1 MYSIQFNRR
10 LCGYIEKS
18 RRPTADHVTRGEA
31 AAPSFFFYFLLS
43 IFLKSPGLLLSSC
56 PYSSASLSLSL
67 CVHNNCIAQIYS
79 ELRERER
86 LRKRE
91 EEEDNRSRATNELF
105 TRLSDGLEEELDR
118 QRPRKKEGDMAK
130 HVAYCENLTQRIAE
144 RTGDVSRDLEQR
156 RRYQCTD
163 TRDALFSLFLLST
176 HRQTL
181 QTKTDSE
188 WLEQSARL
196 PSLSR
201 HPLIS

>member
-1 MYSIQFNRR
+1 MWIYRKESQADGGSCHPRR
-10 LCGYIEKS
+10 SSSAL
-18 RRPTADHVTRGEA
+18 
-31 AAPSFFFYFLLS
+31 FFFLFSSFLRARV
-43 IFLKSPGLLLSSC
+43 F
-56 PYSSASLSLSL
+56 YSQVARIHPPLSLPLTL
-67 CVHNNCIAQIYS
+67 CAQQLHCANI
-79 ELRERER
+79 LGTERER
-86 LRKRE
+86 TGCGKKRKKKTIGRGQRMSCLLVCLMGWRRSWTGSGRE
-91 EEEDNRSRATNELF
+91 
-105 TRLSDGLEEELDR
+105 
-118 QRPRKKEGDMAK
+118 KEGDMAK

-196 PSLSR
+196 PSLPR

>member
-1 MYSIQFNRR
+1 MSPEEKQQRPLFFSI
-10 LCGYIEKS
+10 
-18 RRPTADHVTRGEA
+18 
-31 AAPSFFFYFLLS
+31 FF
-43 IFLKSPGLLLSSC
+43 FLKSPGLLLSSC

-67 CVHNNCIAQIYS
+67 TLCAQQLHCANI
-79 ELRERER
+79 LGTERER
-86 LRKRE
+86 TGCGKKRKKKTIGRGQRMSCLLVCLMGWRRSWTGSGRE
-91 EEEDNRSRATNELF
+91 
-105 TRLSDGLEEELDR
+105 
-118 QRPRKKEGDMAK
+118 KEGDMAK

-196 PSLSR
+196 PSLPR

>member
-1 MYSIQFNRR
+1 MSPEEKQQRPLFFSI
-10 LCGYIEKS
+10 
-18 RRPTADHVTRGEA
+18 
-31 AAPSFFFYFLLS
+31 FFFLSFLRARV
-43 IFLKSPGLLLSSC
+43 F
-56 PYSSASLSLSL
+56 YSQVARIHPPLSLPLTL
-67 CVHNNCIAQIYS
+67 CAQQLHCANILGT
-79 ELRERER
+79 EREREDG

>member
-1 MYSIQFNRR
+1 MWIYRKESQADGGSCHPRR
-10 LCGYIEKS
+10 SSSAL
-18 RRPTADHVTRGEA
+18 
-31 AAPSFFFYFLLS
+31 FFFS
-43 IFLKSPGLLLSSC
+43 IFFFLKSPGLLLSSC

-163 TRDALFSLFLLST
+163 TRDALFSLFSFSSFNSSPDTANKNGQRVAGTIRPASFPSASPPHLLA
-176 HRQTL
+176 L
-181 QTKTDSE
+181 V
-188 WLEQSARL
+188 
-196 PSLSR
+196 
-201 HPLIS
+201 I